1 MNKLLLFCFAATLFF
16 SCGEDI
22 VDAAAADGLN
32 VPPKTPDATQ
42 PLTADVVIF
51 NDKLEGVEIVL
62 VGNAKDLYIVS
73 FLRMLDGTL
82 LEFTST
88 DDELPIIMN
97 DNEGNKWDIFGFA
110 VEGPRKGQ
118 RLELTQSLMGYW
130 FSFAT
135 FYPGI
140 QIYPNSAKGIYDGET
155 ITGTNNWLVPHNEVR
170 SGGPGKD
177 GIPAISN
184 PEFVSVAQSAF
195 MEKSDFVVGFSDGTN
210 IKAYPHDVLDWHEI
224 VNDWIGPL
232 DYSIIYCPLTGT
244 ATAWDRVIDG
254 KISSFGVS
262 GLLYNT
268 NIVPYDRATGSNW
281 SQLFDKAIF
290 GEKKG
295 VKPKTYMVLETTWQ
309 TWKKLYPGS
318 KIMNFNTGYNR
329 NYGSYP
335 YGDYREDSN
344 IIFPVKYLDPRL
356 HAKERVH
363 AVIINGKARV
373 YRFEEFTG
381 N

>member
-1 MNKLLLFCFAATLFF
+1 MNKLLLFCFTIAVFF
-16 SCGEDI
+16 SCGEDVTDEVI
-22 VDAAAADGLN
+22 DGL
-32 VPPKTPDATQ
+32 VFPPKTPDASQ
-42 PLTADVVIF
+42 PLTADVVVF
-51 NDKLEGVEIVL
+51 YDKLEGVEIVL
-62 VGNAKDLYIVS
+62 AGNAKDLYIVS

-88 DDELPIIMN
+88 NDELPIIMN
-97 DNEGNKWDIFGFA
+97 DNEGNKWDVFGFA
-110 VEGPRKGQ
+110 MEGPRKGQ

-140 QIYPNSAKGIYDGET
+140 QIYPNSGKGIYDGE
-155 ITGTNNWLVPHNEVR
+155 IIIGTNNWLVPHNEVR

-177 GIPAISN
+177 GIPAIST
-184 PEFVSVAQSAF
+184 PEFGSVAQSIF
-195 MEKSDFVVGFSDGTN
+195 MEKSDFIVGISDGSN

-224 VNDWIGPL
+224 VNDGIGQI
-232 DYSIIYCPLTGT
+232 DYSVIYCPLTGT
-244 ATAWDRVIDG
+244 ATAWDRNVDG
-254 KISSFGVS
+254 KVTSFGVS

-268 NIVPYDRATGSNW
+268 NIIPYDRATDSNW

-290 GEKKG
+290 GKNKG
-295 VKPKTYMVLETTWQ
+295 EKPKTYMVLETTWQ
-309 TWKKLYPGS
+309 TWQKLYPDS

-329 NYGSYP
+329 NYGNYP
-335 YGDYREDSN
+335 YGDYRDNSRL
-344 IIFPVKYLDPRL
+344 IFPVKYLDSRL

>member
-1 MNKLLLFCFAATLFF
+1 MNKLLLFCFTITVFF
-16 SCGEDI
+16 SCGEDVTDEVI
-22 VDAAAADGLN
+22 DGL
-32 VPPKTPDATQ
+32 VFPPKTPDASQ
-42 PLTADVVIF
+42 PLTADVVVF
-51 NDKLEGVEIVL
+51 YDKLEGVEIVL
-62 VGNAKDLYIVS
+62 AGNAKDLYIVS

-88 DDELPIIMN
+88 NDELPIIMN
-97 DNEGNKWDIFGFA
+97 DNEGNKWDVFGFA
-110 VEGPRKGQ
+110 MEGPRKGQ

-140 QIYPNSAKGIYDGET
+140 QIYPNSGKGIYDGEI

-177 GIPAISN
+177 GIPAIST
-184 PEFVSVAQSAF
+184 PEFGSVAQSTF
-195 MEKSDFVVGFSDGTN
+195 MEKSDFIVGISDGSN

-224 VNDWIGPL
+224 VNDGIGQI
-232 DYSIIYCPLTGT
+232 DYSVIYCPLTGT
-244 ATAWDRVIDG
+244 ATAWDRNVDG
-254 KISSFGVS
+254 KVTSFGVS

-268 NIVPYDRATGSNW
+268 NIVPYDRATDSNW

-290 GEKKG
+290 GKNKG
-295 VKPKTYMVLETTWQ
+295 EKPKTYMVLETTWQ
-309 TWKKLYPGS
+309 TWQKLYPDS

-329 NYGSYP
+329 NYGNYP
-335 YGDYREDSN
+335 YGDYRDNSRL
-344 IIFPVKYLDPRL
+344 IFPVKYLDSRL